1 MKVIDAFWE
10 QRNLGMKCAEI
21 EFETSDDVSCCAKA
35 FEEVSSYDYLVAKIS
50 AGNPAILHSVRS
62 QGFEFVECSLHLRHE
77 LKQIGN
83 YHIFEAPILVTAHQA
98 IKEDDVTYIL
108 KRVQDGLFNTDRIYL
123 DPAFSHEQAA
133 RRYVN
138 WIQDELAKGS
148 ILFDVFCDNCKV
160 GFYAYKETEEH
171 VSYPFLIGLY
181 PEYRGRH
188 LGPELIKS
196 SLLTSAQ
203 RGCVRSDTVVS
214 SNNPGVIRCQEHAG
228 SYISEIMYVMVKHQN

>member
-21 EFETSDDVSCCAKA
+21 EFETSDDASCCAKA
-35 FEEVSSYDYLVAKIS
+35 FEEASSYDYLVAKIP
-50 AGNPAILHSVRS
+50 AGNPTILHSVQS

-83 YHIFEAPILVTAHQA
+83 YHLFDAPILVTAHQA
-98 IKEDDVTYIL
+98 IKEDDVAYIL

-148 ILFDVFCDNCKV
+148 ILFDVFCDNCK
-160 GFYAYKETEEH
+160 
-171 VSYPFLIGLY
+171 
-181 PEYRGRH
+181 
-188 LGPELIKS
+188 IKS